1 MEDQG
6 CALHTLSIAPWL
18 LRGGQWGGW
27 EGNMCSHFRAVAS
40 GGRCGLLAPIQMS
53 VSYGDLRSV
62 SGNLAVF
69 LNCALCPILP
79 NS

>member
-6 CALHTLSIAPWL
+6 RALHTLSIAPWL

-40 GGRCGLLAPIQMS
+40 GGRCGLLAPIQMWS
-53 VSYGDLRSV
+53 STVIYGPSEE
-62 SGNLAVF
+62 
-69 LNCALCPILP
+69 I
-79 NS
+79 

>member
-1 MEDQG
+1 MEDQAR
-6 CALHTLSIAPWL
+6 ALHTLSIAPWL

-27 EGNMCSHFRAVAS
+27 GGNMSSHFRAVAS

-62 SGNLAVF
+62 SQPFADSG
-69 LNCALCPILP
+69 
-79 NS
+79 